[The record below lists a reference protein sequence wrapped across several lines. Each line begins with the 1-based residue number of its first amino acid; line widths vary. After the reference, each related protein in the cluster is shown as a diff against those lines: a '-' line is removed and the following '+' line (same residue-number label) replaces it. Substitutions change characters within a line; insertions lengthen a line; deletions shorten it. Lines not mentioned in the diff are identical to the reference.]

1 MTMIA
6 ELPANTVRPFNI
18 IPFRPKG
25 TPFMVRKLGGLW
37 TIEGRVVCNLY
48 DEKGVLQIQ
57 TESWNTV
64 TDVGDRFY
72 SYRGANEQP
81 PDDHFTTGAAL
92 TFDGIMELYKSV
104 SVAPTKGAVRS
115 GLTGG
120 VLITGSDQVID
131 VGYPKSNDLD
141 SGNTGKDPDA
151 ITYRVTYATV
161 DANDSAIDD
170 VIITNPSPS
179 AGDNM
184 LMWADG
190 LGSFTKTSSDTLVV
204 YVNHQMTG

>member
-1 MTMIA
+1 MTVLFA
-6 ELPANTVRPFNI
+6 PAPAPFNI
-18 IPFRPKG
+18 KQWRPKG
-25 TPFMVRKLGGLW
+25 IPYMTRKANGLW
-37 TIEGRVVCNLY
+37 SIEGRVVCNLY
-48 DEKGVLQIQ
+48 TDGVLQIQ
-57 TESWNTV
+57 TESFNTV

-115 GLTGG
+115 GLTSG

-131 VGYPKSNDLD
+131 GTYPKSNDGD
-141 SGNTGKDPDA
+141 AANTGKDPDA
-151 ITYRVTYATV
+151 ITYKVSYATG
-161 DANDSAIDD
+161 DANDSGIDD
-170 VIITNPSPS
+170 VIITNPSPT

>member
-1 MTMIA
+1 MKPV
-6 ELPANTVRPFNI
+6 PAPFNI
-18 IPFRPKG
+18 KTWRPKG
-25 TPFMVRKLGGLW
+25 TPYMTRKSGGLW
-37 TIEGRVVCNLY
+37 TIEGRVVCCLY
-48 DEKGVLQIQ
+48 DASGELQIQ
-57 TESWNTV
+57 TETFNTV
-64 TDVGDRFY
+64 TNIGDRFY

-81 PDDHFTTGAAL
+81 ADDHFTTGSAL

-104 SVAPTKGAVRS
+104 SAAPSKAAVRS
-115 GLTGG
+115 GLTSG

-131 VGYPKSNDLD
+131 ATYPKSNDTD
-141 SGNTGKDPDA
+141 AANTGKDVDA
-151 ITYRVTYATV
+151 VTYRVSYATG
-161 DANDSAIDD
+161 DANNTAIDD

-179 AGDNM
+179 SGENM